1 MPLTVWTKNSSY
13 NLGTIPG
20 VGELTTVGNL
30 VVGEQYVITLP
41 GTTDF
46 KLLGAT
52 NNTTGTVFT
61 ATGTGTV
68 LSGFIVSGKS
78 YIIQSL
84 GNTDWNAV
92 AGTSGV
98 NYAVGDEFISFFP
111 KLGSGT
117 ATQGTGIT
125 SKVPQDERRTIVIPL
140 PLVDPIPGNTT
151 FKVITGKLPSG
162 LRLAGTNIVG
172 TPFEV
177 VRPIEYKFVI
187 RASNGLE
194 ISDRTFTITVVGSDE
209 PQWLTPAGLL
219 PVGANE
225 AYYIIDSS
233 FIDFQLVA
241 SDTDTAAGQEL
252 NYFIASD
259 DGELPPGLVL
269 LSTGRITGF
278 IQPLL
283 AVPQTQDEGFYDTGL
298 YDTVAYDFGY
308 RSTNGYDSYVYE
320 LVTFDFSVNTLRPRK
335 LNRNYEF
342 VATITDGDTVTK
354 RKFRIYVVGD
364 DFFQADNV
372 IMQAGQGTYTADVT
386 HVRTPIFTTPR
397 YLGLR
402 RANNF
407 QTFKIDIYEGMYNE
421 LGPVLYELAP
431 VNALISGL
439 TQRELS
445 SDNRLGSN
453 KIRFVKASG
462 IPIVGQKIN
471 FNLEYAG
478 ATNKTYTITQ
488 VDVLGGDFYRLTLD
502 SALDATIPNSTAIY
516 IGDQSRLPP
525 GMTFDTATGEVFGRV
540 PYQPAVTNTFNF
552 TVKAVRFGQGSETA
566 ISRRM
571 FTVDILGEVE
581 SFINWISPSKVGTIN
596 VGYPSTLFV
605 EAETTYVNS
614 GIFYTLE
621 QGRLPPG
628 LSLNL
633 DGEIVGKV
641 NQLRD
646 QNTYK
651 SFWKP
656 VKQYKTKDIVKRDTV
671 FDIESVIRRRNIA
684 TLVTKDVHSFKNND
698 IVKVASTLLD
708 YNYYSGI
715 EIVLD
720 TLKLNSVVSIENN
733 NHYYHVKFSIPAQ
746 QLVPL
751 APKFTSIKGVSAIT
765 TADTFDLVEPK
776 STSGAGVGA
785 KFKLV
790 KGNNGTFNYIGLI
803 TITLLEPG
811 NGYLPTDTV
820 VISGA
825 DLNGADGVND
835 LSFTLLNGTK
845 FVYKI
850 NGNSNSKYNGEFFS
864 VDSTASTVTLGF
876 DENPGTFGSGLI
888 STSTG
893 LVTYEAQTQITPIN
907 YFNYYNLGVGKEMMP
922 AKGTAT
928 GNPVF
933 YRATT
938 DHVSDVQF
946 TTENWQKY
954 LFPEAEATP
963 TTFTDYIEETNTALD
978 RTALSDYIIE
988 YPENTMVALDK
999 TVIDNYST
1007 KFDRVYN
1014 FTIKARDILG
1024 YSAVSRNFSLN
1035 IEIPNNSYYSN
1046 ITARPFM
1053 KQSQRDYFKNFVN
1066 NNNVFDHKLIYRLG
1080 DPNFGIQRSLTS
1092 LIYAGIETR
1101 QAVEYISVMG
1111 LNNKAKRF
1119 NLGEIKKAV
1128 AKEPG
1133 TNNVVYE
1140 IIYVELVD
1148 PLEKAKT
1155 HLPFKIV
1162 TSPSN
1167 VKVTADN
1174 NNDFYRKEKYTLDNP
1189 SWSRPIPFNSSID
1202 RTDVVAGD
1210 SGTAAKFPSSI
1221 SIWRKRL
1228 RAMEAT
1234 RRERNYLPLWMRSI
1248 QENSYVELDY
1258 VAAIPL
1264 CYCKPG
1270 TADDILL
1277 NIKNSQFDFKLLNYT
1292 IDRYIIDSVDGYY
1305 EDKYLVF
1312 KNDRTQIT

>member
-1 MPLTVWTKNSSY
+1 MALTVWTKNSSY
-13 NLGTIPG
+13 NLGNIPG
-20 VGELTTVGNL
+20 VGQWTIVGDL

-41 GTTDF
+41 GNTDF
-46 KLLGAT
+46 KLLGAA
-52 NNTTGTVFT
+52 NNNSETVFT

-68 LSGFIVSGKS
+68 LSGFIVPGKT
-78 YIIQSL
+78 YIIESL

-92 AGTSGV
+92 AGTSGI
-98 NYAVGDEFISFFP
+98 NYAVGDEFISFLP
-111 KLGSGT
+111 KLGTGT

-125 SKVPQDERRTIVIPL
+125 SKVPQDERRTINIPL
-140 PLVDPIPGNTT
+140 PLLDPIPGNVT
-151 FKVITGKLPSG
+151 FKVITGRLPNG
-162 LRLAGTNIVG
+162 LRLSGTNIVG

-177 VRPIEYKFVI
+177 VRPTEYKFVI

-194 ISDRTFTITVVGSDE
+194 ISDRTFSITIIGSDE
-209 PQWLTPAGLL
+209 PRWLTPEGPL
-219 PVGANE
+219 PVGAND

-252 NYFIASD
+252 NFFIASD
-259 DGELPPGLVL
+259 EGELPPGLVL
-269 LSTGRITGF
+269 MPNGRITGF
-278 IQPLL
+278 VQPLL
-283 AVPQTQDEGFYDTGL
+283 AVPQTQDDGFYDTGL

-308 RSTNGYDSYVYE
+308 RSTNGYDTYVFE
-320 LVTFDFSVNTLRPRK
+320 LVTYDFSVNTLRPRK

-342 VATITDGDTVTK
+342 IATITDGDTITK

-386 HVRTPIFTTPR
+386 YVRTPIFTTPK

-431 VNALISGL
+431 VNPLISGL
-439 TQRELS
+439 TQREAS

-453 KIRFVKASG
+453 KIRFIKASG
-462 IPIVGQKIN
+462 VPVVGQKIN
-471 FNLEYAG
+471 FNLEFAG
-478 ATNKTYTITQ
+478 ATNKTYTITE
-488 VDVLGGDFYRLTLD
+488 VDVLGGDFYRLTLNLP
-502 SALDATIPNSTAIY
+502 LDVTIPNSTAIY
-516 IGDQSRLPP
+516 IGDESKLPP
-525 GMTFDTATGEVFGRV
+525 GMTFDIANGEVFGRV
-540 PYQPAVTNTFNF
+540 PYQPAVTKTYNF
-552 TVKAVRFGQGSETA
+552 TIKAIRFGTGSETA

-581 SFINWISPSKVGTIN
+581 SFINWVSPSEVGTIN

-605 EAETTYVNS
+605 EAKTTYVNS

-621 QGRLPPG
+621 KGRLPPG

-671 FDIESVIRRRNIA
+671 FDIKSITRRKNIA
-684 TLVTKDVHSFKNND
+684 TLVTKDAHSFKNKD
-698 IVKVASTLLD
+698 IVKIASSLLD

-733 NHYYHVKFSIPAQ
+733 NPYYHVKFSIPTQKSA
-746 QLVPL
+746 PL
-751 APKFTSIKGVSAIT
+751 APRFTSIKGISAVT
-765 TADTFDLVEPK
+765 TADTFDIVEPK
-776 STSGAGVGA
+776 STSGNGVDA

-790 KGNNGTFNYIGLI
+790 KGNNGTFNYNGLI
-803 TITLLEPG
+803 TITLLDPG
-811 NGYLPTDTV
+811 SDYMPGDTV
-820 VISGA
+820 TISGS

-835 LSFTLLNGTK
+835 LTFTLLNGTE
-845 FVYKI
+845 FLYKI
-850 NGNSNSKYNGEFFS
+850 NGNSNSKYNGEFSS
-864 VDSTASTVTLGF
+864 VNSTASTITLAF
-876 DENPGTFGSGLI
+876 NENPGTFGSGLI
-888 STSTG
+888 SIATG
-893 LVTYEAQTQITPIN
+893 LTTYEAQTQLTPTN
-907 YFNYYNLGVGKEMMP
+907 YFNYYNLGVGKEMKSS
-922 AKGTAT
+922 KGSAT
-928 GNPVF
+928 GNPIF
-933 YRATT
+933 YKATK
-938 DHVSDVQF
+938 DHVSDIEF

-954 LFPEAEATP
+954 LFPEDDSTP
-963 TTFTDYIEETNTALD
+963 TTFTDYVEETNEALD
-978 RTALSDYIIE
+978 RTVLDDY
-988 YPENTMVALDK
+988 T
-999 TVIDNYST
+999 T
-1007 KFDRVYN
+1007 KFDRIYS

-1024 YSAVSRNFSLN
+1024 YSSVVQDFSLN
-1035 IEIPNNSYYSN
+1035 IEIPNDSYYSN
-1046 ITARPFM
+1046 ITAKPFM

-1066 NNNVFDHKLIYRLG
+1066 DNDIFDPRLIYRLG

-1092 LIYAGIETR
+1092 LIYAGIETK

-1133 TNNVVYE
+1133 TNRVVYE

-1148 PLEKAKT
+1148 PLEKGKA

-1167 VKVTADN
+1167 INVTVDN
-1174 NNDFYRKEKYTLDNP
+1174 NNDFYRTEKYTLDNP
-1189 SWSRPIPFNSSID
+1189 FWKRPIPFNSSID
-1202 RTDVVAGD
+1202 RTDVLAGD
-1210 SGTAAKFPSSI
+1210 PATAAKFPSSI

-1248 QENSYVELDY
+1248 QEGSYVELDY

-1270 TADDILL
+1270 MADDILL
-1277 NIKNSQFDFKLLNYT
+1277 NIKNSQFDFKLLDYT